1 MDPRKQLTRRTFLE
15 RSLAVAGG
23 VALAPFLGAC
33 GSDRQSAGAF
43 GLDPNEQVTIDYW
56 HIYPGGSELLKEIN
70 RSFGEGYPNITV
82 KVRENPTDYQ
92 ALAQQ
97 VQADLAAGNP
107 PAVVQVGYDALRYTA
122 DNLPHLNI
130 EDAARRDPE
139 GEGAEWLND
148 NFANNILDLGRI
160 EGVLHFMPY
169 SVSTPVLFY
178 NQDAFEK
185 AGLDA
190 PPRTWEEVREHARRL
205 TEETD
210 LLGLSINEGNGS
222 FWVLQGAM
230 ECNGAQV
237 LSDAGD
243 GYTCGVDS
251 PAAIEAMRFAADMV
265 LEDETAIFDRGLRG
279 YENFAAEKVAMV
291 FGSSAGLGI
300 IRGGADFPFDSAV
313 FPTFGDKPRRIPA
326 GGNALGI
333 FAEEEAQQAAAW
345 EYVKHLLS
353 PEAITTWD
361 EGSGYLPPRKGIADD
376 PRYLGSFYRE
386 NPVARAGLEQLP
398 DAVPW
403 VSFPGDS
410 GLEAL
415 QVLVDACDR
424 IFVGEQDVAA
434 TLEAATER
442 VNRMI
447 RQ

>member
-1 MDPRKQLTRRTFLE
+1 MDTRKKLTRRAFLE

-23 VALAPFLGAC
+23 AALAPLLVAC
-33 GSDRQSAGAF
+33 GRDRQSTGAF
-43 GLDPNEQVTIDYW
+43 ELDPNEQLTIDYW
-56 HIYPGGSELLKEIN
+56 HIYPGGSELLKAIN
-70 RSFGEGYPNITV
+70 KSFREERPNITV
-82 KVRENPTDYQ
+82 EVRENPVDYQ

-130 EDAARRDPE
+130 EDAARRDLDGE
-139 GEGAEWLND
+139 GEEWLND
-148 NFANNILDLGRI
+148 NFADNILDLGRI

-178 NQDAFEK
+178 NQDAFER
-185 AGLDA
+185 AGLDT
-190 PPRTWEEVREHARRL
+190 PSQTWEEVSEHARRL

-230 ECNGAQV
+230 ECNGAEV
-237 LSDAGD
+237 LVDTGNGYRCDVD
-243 GYTCGVDS
+243 GPEAT
-251 PAAIEAMRFAADMV
+251 EAMRFAADMV

-279 YENFAAEKVAMV
+279 YENFAAGKVAMV

-313 FPTFGDKPRRIPA
+313 FPTFGDKPRRIPV

-333 FAEEEAQQAAAW
+333 FAEDEPQQAAAW

-361 EGSGYLPPRKGIADD
+361 KGSGYLPPREGVADD
-376 PRYLGSFYRE
+376 PRYLGSFYQE
-386 NPVARAGLEQLP
+386 NPAARAGLEQLP

-403 VSFPGDS
+403 VSFPGDR

-415 QVLVDACDR
+415 QVLVDACDK

-434 TLEAATER
+434 TLEAAAER